1 MHRSFLS
8 LGQPKILLFGTK
20 SCTFPRQL
28 RKKLNARVCKK
39 RAGLTKPTDRKSSA
53 RAMWGYLQER
63 CNEKNHREADP
74 QSLTHSDTKMY
85 WFHNPPSVLKR
96 QEQPQTTIAHTS
108 WKNTAGFQLR
118 FANTRSPS
126 LSKKRPLKT
135 HMVLWFYCSVGCEP
149 APSTE
154 WGTGNCYLKEI
165 TKAASLASV
174 KHMLVNHLKQTKTH
188 SL

>member
-1 MHRSFLS
+1 MHRRFSS

-28 RKKLNARVCKK
+28 RKKLNARVCKNE
-39 RAGLTKPTDRKSSA
+39 SSA

-74 QSLTHSDTKMY
+74 QSLTHCDTKMY